1 MSTHYRLFVDT
12 KQQYE
17 TFFRQA
23 EIALGERLQILLTPF
38 SCENCPPKARSKPG
52 PAERLSEALPLNAGH
67 PGCGYHPWRE
77 AALEL
82 LEREIPGEILASF
95 RQIDAYK
102 KTFQCRMGGQ
112 CCRLA
117 SSEHSYEALTAKA
130 AAGDAFARQFTSVF
144 LPYAS
149 RQAAREREPEGVAAV
164 LAYIG
169 DASSLEA
176 AGNEKTS
183 GTERVYFYHC
193 PYIGEDNRCTVYGT
207 NKRPAICENYPE
219 TPLGFVFKSC
229 AWKRWQEETH
239 PETLLAHAM
248 LALCEVWSARLR
260 PEDSCNHLEAV

>member
-1 MSTHYRLFVDT
+1 MPNHYRLFSET

-17 TFFRQA
+17 TLFRQA
-23 EIALGERLQILLTPF
+23 ESALGERLDALPRPV
-38 SCENCPPKARSKPG
+38 SCPG
-52 PAERLSEALPLNAGH
+52 CPAEALNPRGLPLNAGH
-67 PGCGYHPWRE
+67 PDCGYQPWRE
-77 AALEL
+77 AARDL
-82 LEREIPGEILASF
+82 LEREIPEELLREF
-95 RQIDAYK
+95 RQINAYK

-117 SSEHSYEALTAKA
+117 SSEHSYETLLAKA

-149 RQAAREREPEGVAAV
+149 RQAARDREPEGVAAV

-169 DASSLEA
+169 DEDGRECVGEANAS
-176 AGNEKTS
+176 AG
-183 GTERVYFYHC
+183 ERVYFYHC

-207 NKRPAICENYPE
+207 DKRPSICENYPE

-239 PETLLAHAM
+239 PNALFAHAL
-248 LALCEVWSARLR
+248 LALCEAWSARLR
-260 PEDSCNHLEAV
+260 